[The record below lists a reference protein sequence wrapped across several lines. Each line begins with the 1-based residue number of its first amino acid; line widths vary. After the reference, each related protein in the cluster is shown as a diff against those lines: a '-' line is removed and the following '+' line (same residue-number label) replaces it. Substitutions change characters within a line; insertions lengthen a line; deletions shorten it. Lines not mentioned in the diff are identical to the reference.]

1 MDHDSGVI
9 THRKFRMWLRPDG
22 IAQLVWA
29 PRVAIVLE
37 DATATIEAMAQ
48 LTGGRQSPLLVDM
61 RDTGPQD
68 RATRAVWA
76 RPSVPLSAVALI
88 VGSPLSR
95 MMGNL
100 FISANR
106 PTTPTRLFD
115 NEASAVAWLQ
125 KFVGERQ
132 HLN

>member
-1 MDHDSGVI
+1 MDHDDGVI
-9 THRKFRMWLRPDG
+9 TQPKFRMWLRPDG
-22 IAQLVWA
+22 VVQLAWA
-29 PRVAIVLE
+29 PRVTMALDDAIG
-37 DATATIEAMAQ
+37 ATAAMAQ
-48 LTGGRQSPLLVDM
+48 LTGGRQGPLLVDM

-68 RATRAVWA
+68 RAARAAWA
-76 RPSVPLSAVALI
+76 RPSAPLSAVALI

-132 HLN
+132 RLN

>member
-1 MDHDSGVI
+1 
-9 THRKFRMWLRPDG
+9 
-22 IAQLVWA
+22 
-29 PRVAIVLE
+29 
-37 DATATIEAMAQ
+37 
-48 LTGGRQSPLLVDM
+48 
-61 RDTGPQD
+61 
-68 RATRAVWA
+68 
-76 RPSVPLSAVALI
+76 
-88 VGSPLSR
+88 

-115 NEASAVAWLQ
+115 KEASAVAWLQ